1 MATQN
6 PFDMSALFA
15 SFDPQAIAKQLQ
27 DGFSGAA
34 VPGIDTSS
42 LVETQRKNMEL
53 LMTTNQAMLA
63 GSQALIQRQAGML
76 QEAIAEV
83 TNAAKTL
90 TTSGNPSEVS
100 AKQVELLQAAFEKA
114 LSNSNEISNMIRD
127 TQDSV
132 ANKVNT
138 RIAESLQ
145 ELKETISKV
154 K

>member
-15 SFDPQAIAKQLQ
+15 NFDPQAIAKQLQ
-27 DGFSGAA
+27 EGFSGTS
-34 VPGIDTSS
+34 VPGIDTNS

-53 LMTTNQAMLA
+53 LMSTNQAMLA

-83 TNAAKTL
+83 TNAAKSL
-90 TTSGNPSEVS
+90 STSGNPGEVS
-100 AKQVELLQAAFEKA
+100 AKQIELLQKAFEKA
-114 LSNSNEISNMIRD
+114 LANSNEISSMIRE
-127 TQDSV
+127 TQDTV
-132 ANKVNT
+132 TNQVNS

-145 ELKETISKV
+145 ELKETVAKV

>member
-27 DGFSGAA
+27 DGFRGAS
-34 VPGIDTSS
+34 VPGIDTNS

-53 LMTTNQAMLA
+53 LMTTNQALLA

-76 QEAIAEV
+76 QESIAEV
-83 TNAAKTL
+83 TNAAKSL
-90 TTSGNPSEVS
+90 TTAGNPSEVS

-132 ANKVNT
+132 ASKVNT
-138 RIAESLQ
+138 RITESLQ
-145 ELKETISKV
+145 ELKETLAKV